1 MSKREQMGVRMSVAA
16 VFAIA
21 ALTVGLL
28 SSGCGEA
35 AAPTD
40 PAAALEF
47 APPNAFGIIHI
58 SPDRLMSPIIAE
70 MKKQGAELDD
80 VPLDLIEELGGR
92 VSSIEIFLVPASGFI
107 PVGAVGVVRGQ
118 ITPAELVQLGEASG
132 EMHEDVELTN
142 LGNGRYTMPEEE
154 GFDDDD
160 FEFEGDFEFENGS
173 EPLLIYGEEADDV
186 PAGVMLF
193 GTQDLLTDEY
203 VRNLGTGDHAQ
214 LRAAMEDVRGAAG
227 LWIVVSAEAVALPIP
242 VKSASGWLDLSGDGD
257 GLLTI
262 TFNDAESAGEM
273 IQAVEYEDIEAVDE
287 HISIERTANVVTI
300 KPKGG
305 DLAAQIVSEM
315 ISAQEKARQMH
326 RLQRFHY
333 MGHGFR
339 TYANMHDDALPP
351 DLAALAELIWDT
363 DLSEQLEQDTHN
375 LVYRKPGERLG
386 QLDPDTVLVHESLED
401 SPDTVGVLFAGG
413 EARMMPA
420 AELRE
425 LLQ

>member
-28 SSGCGEA
+28 SSGCGES

-58 SPDRLMSPIIAE
+58 SPDRLMNPIIAE
-70 MKKQGAELDD
+70 MKKQEVELDD
-80 VPLDLIEELGGR
+80 IPVDLIEKLGGR
-92 VSSIEIFLVPASGFI
+92 VSSIDIYLVPASGFI

-132 EMHEDVELTN
+132 DLEADVELKN
-142 LGNGRYTMPEEE
+142 LGNGRYTMPEEDA
-154 GFDDDD
+154 FDEDD

-193 GTQDLLTDEY
+193 GTRDLLTDEY

-262 TFNDAESAGEM
+262 TFNDAESAGQM
-273 IQAVEYEDIEAVDE
+273 MQAVEYEDIKAVDE
-287 HISIERTANVVTI
+287 HISIERAANVVTI
-300 KPKGG
+300 KPKEG
-305 DLAAQIVSEM
+305 DLVARLVSEM
-315 ISAQEKARQMH
+315 VSAREEAQQMQRLSQLRQLGM
-326 RLQRFHY
+326 
-333 MGHGFR
+333 GFR
-339 TYANMHDDALPP
+339 MYAMAHEDALPP
-351 DLAALAELIWDT
+351 DLAALAEYYHGEFR
-363 DLSEQLEQDTHN
+363 EQLEQNTHN
-375 LVYRKPGERLG
+375 LVYRRPAEHWG
-386 QLDPDTVLVHESLED
+386 QLDHDTVLVHESLED
-401 SPDTVGVLFAGG
+401 APDTVGVLFAGG

-425 LLQ
+425 LLR